1 MNKKPRPLFAV
12 GDAHGQYHEFAAV
25 LIDSGLMSIELEWT
39 GKNAILLQTGDVLDR
54 GPMPLEIDKLL
65 DILQPQA
72 KASGGEIIRL
82 IGNHELEILRKNYFI
97 TSLPYAFIEPY
108 RCKLI
113 KDVLEGKVCAA
124 YGARGFLFTHAGVCD
139 NLYAVLKKEITKKPA
154 PSVMAR
160 HINDIFKDAV
170 ATAHYRHPIFNV
182 SYLRGGGERFGGIF
196 WEDINS
202 LFENHQLCPFKQI
215 VGHTPMHDIAVSED
229 KKIIAVDVGMEEVFN
244 GNFKYLKIIK
254 NGKFQIK
261 RTGA

>member
-1 MNKKPRPLFAV
+1 MNKKPRPLLAI

-108 RCKLI
+108 RC
-113 KDVLEGKVCAA
+113 
-124 YGARGFLFTHAGVCD
+124 
-139 NLYAVLKKEITKKPA
+139 
-154 PSVMAR
+154 
-160 HINDIFKDAV
+160 
-170 ATAHYRHPIFNV
+170 
-182 SYLRGGGERFGGIF
+182 
-196 WEDINS
+196 
-202 LFENHQLCPFKQI
+202 
-215 VGHTPMHDIAVSED
+215 
-229 KKIIAVDVGMEEVFN
+229 
-244 GNFKYLKIIK
+244 
-254 NGKFQIK
+254 
-261 RTGA
+261 